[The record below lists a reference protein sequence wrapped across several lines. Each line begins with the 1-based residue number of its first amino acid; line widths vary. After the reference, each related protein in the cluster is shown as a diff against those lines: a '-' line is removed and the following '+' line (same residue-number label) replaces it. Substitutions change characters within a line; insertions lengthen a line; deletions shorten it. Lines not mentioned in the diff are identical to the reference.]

1 MSNRWQYQVV
11 EVKLGMMGGLKR
23 DDLQEMLARQGQQ
36 GWELVQIVSP
46 APMQPMAAVF
56 KRPA

>member
-46 APMQPMAAVF
+46 GPMQAMAAVF